1 MLAYMLSLFN
11 LAGQLTNR
19 CRRTRSVLGQNK
31 LSKTSTS
38 VKGIFKNL
46 LPYSNIKPRNLG
58 FLLFLARVLIYLS
71 CLILGVALILI
82 SSVLIGYYSPRPP
95 VQGSIET
102 YRISLDG
109 VRVGFYLFVASIFTF
124 ALAKIL
130 AAVTHWESSLSGVK
144 HEGT

>member
-1 MLAYMLSLFN
+1 M
-11 LAGQLTNR
+11 
-19 CRRTRSVLGQNK
+19 
-31 LSKTSTS
+31 
-38 VKGIFKNL
+38 NL
-46 LPYSNIKPRNLG
+46 LPYSNIMPRNLG

-71 CLILGVALILI
+71 CLILGVALILT
-82 SSVLIGYYSPRPP
+82 SSALIGHYSPSPP

-109 VRVGFYLFVASIFTF
+109 VRVGFYFFVASIFTF

-144 HEGT
+144 HEDT